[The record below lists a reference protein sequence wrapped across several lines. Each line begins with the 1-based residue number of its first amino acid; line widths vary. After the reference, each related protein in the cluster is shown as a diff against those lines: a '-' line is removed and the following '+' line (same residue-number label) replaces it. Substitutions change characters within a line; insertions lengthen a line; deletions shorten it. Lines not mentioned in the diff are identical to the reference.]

1 MKRENPMSSQTQNNL
16 EQQKKQSQKLGQQ
29 PNKDEIRKDEIRKA
43 VKEDMIDPNNPQGQ
57 QSTDYSGGTW
67 SGWALSIIYPAILVK
82 AFASR
87 RRLSAGGIFM
97 PSLQPSEC
105 APSLRVT
112 KHDEV

>member
-57 QSTDYSGGTW
+57 QSTDYSGGT
-67 SGWALSIIYPAILVK
+67 
-82 AFASR
+82 
-87 RRLSAGGIFM
+87 
-97 PSLQPSEC
+97 
-105 APSLRVT
+105 
-112 KHDEV
+112 